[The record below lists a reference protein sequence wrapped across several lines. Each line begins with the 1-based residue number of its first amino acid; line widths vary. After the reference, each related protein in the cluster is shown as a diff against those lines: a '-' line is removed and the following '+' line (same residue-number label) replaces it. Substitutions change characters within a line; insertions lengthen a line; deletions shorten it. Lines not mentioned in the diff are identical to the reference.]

1 MPSEGIAKL
10 GTLSLKLRGAF
21 QSLVRSPHAN
31 PLRRPF
37 RRARVEHW
45 FSLQLRALDQP
56 EMQLVEK
63 RDVYSAS
70 VVDLDCVPLGIGE
83 IGMRKHAA
91 VIASGE
97 QSVPVRVTGDVV
109 NTLASGTVQRAPV
122 EQGRSFVPPAV
133 NANADH

>member
-1 MPSEGIAKL
+1 
-10 GTLSLKLRGAF
+10 
-21 QSLVRSPHAN
+21 
-31 PLRRPF
+31 
-37 RRARVEHW
+37 
-45 FSLQLRALDQP
+45 
-56 EMQLVEK
+56 MQLVEK

-70 VVDLDCVPLGIGE
+70 VVDLYCVPVGIGE

-133 NANADH
+133 NANAPTNRPPVVNPNALTNQRVPFENW